1 MVDFLHVFLSTA
13 AISVFV
19 FGLIFGLFF
28 GASWD
33 LAKSHPEQK
42 KWKLWKNFGI
52 TLWVIATTYQFY
64 TAAKGNPWINTS
76 SESLI

>member
-1 MVDFLHVFLSTA
+1 MVDFAFVVVSTA

-33 LAKSHPEQK
+33 LAKSHPEEK
-42 KWKLWKNFGI
+42 KWKLWRNFGI
-52 TLWVIATTYQFY
+52 ALWVIATAYQFY
-64 TAAKGNPWINTS
+64 TTAKGNPWIDS
-76 SESLI
+76 SN